1 MSNQS
6 ISDDKEFSAL
16 QHFEVQYFMSITPT
30 MTGWQTS
37 TVHKT
42 LAEAV
47 NTYRLLQEGNSD
59 IKHRVVR
66 KVSEVINV

>member
-6 ISDDKEFSAL
+6 ISSDKEFSEL

-37 TVHKT
+37 TIHNT

-47 NTYRLLQEGNSD
+47 NTYRLLQSGNAD

-66 KVSEVINV
+66 KVSQVIDI